1 MASWTEIRKAPQ
13 SADPNR
19 LAARLG
25 PELYTLRRKEENDRI
40 AEFCQYVSPKFTY
53 IKIHFIRPAE
63 VFLLKLFGLYAKGR
77 REFRNLEVVEN
88 DIAIPGLPA
97 ALDGYTIL
105 QMSDLHI
112 DIDPALV
119 EIISKAIAPLKYD
132 VCVLTGDYKN
142 LTVGESAEAVALLS

>member
-1 MASWTEIRKAPQ
+1 MNGQHWFRQMSSPSYKN
-13 SADPNR
+13 SFADPDG

-25 PELYTLRRKEENDRI
+25 PELYALRRKEEDDRI

-53 IKIHFIRPAE
+53 VKIHFIRPTE

-97 ALDGYTIL
+97 ALDGYTIM

-112 DIDPALV
+112 DIPVIELLQPR
-119 EIISKAIAPLKYD
+119 K
-132 VCVLTGDYKN
+132 
-142 LTVGESAEAVALLS
+142 TV